1 MWSRVLDLAC
11 GFCNI
16 REGRVIAALNA
27 MASRS
32 DSVAKLLKSR
42 VSSVTN
48 CLPHAPDGI
57 LKRLGLQCTTSA
69 YASSIIFEKSTPD
82 TPPQDEVM
90 LGAGLNGGTDGGLR
104 VCP

>member
-32 DSVAKLLKSR
+32 DSVAKLLNSR

-57 LKRLGLQCTTSA
+57 LKRLGLQCHMHHRSFLRNLLLIA
-69 YASSIIFEKSTPD
+69 

-90 LGAGLNGGTDGGLR
+90 LGAGLNGGSDGGLR